1 MKQIKISTTTSMNFY
16 YNVTEAQV
24 ATSKERIEVANKNM
38 FLLQYYLKFVMKSSI
53 AISKTR

>member
-1 MKQIKISTTTSMNFY
+1 MNFY